1 MAASKASSFA
11 ILLRSKWVLAA
22 MFAILLIWAA
32 FIAER
37 YVADI
42 SLHGAQLHIAKAT
55 FVALVVLPVLTTV
68 SITFRFIRWQFLLR
82 AVRVRVPVRPSLSIY
97 CAGLLGIATPGY
109 VGEVLRGFLL
119 KRSFKVPLR
128 RSVPPLVLERI
139 VDIGVIALISLV
151 ASGGER
157 SLIGWSF
164 LALSIL
170 GVAVF
175 WLGLPYLGFTPYQ
188 RRKLLNLR
196 VGVLILSL
204 SLASWIVAALLV
216 FCAALSVG
224 VILPVTTGAAI
235 FADSTLLGGLSMS
248 PAGIGVNGRLAMWW
262 VTETG
267 VSVTQAIQIVTLTR
281 LFSTGLALVL
291 GAIFLWREMRTQEA
305 APTDAAA
312 HFDDIAGE
320 YSMQW
325 SPHVWDALIN
335 RKLKLMCDHIGAP
348 GSDHRGLDMGCG
360 LGMQTAEMC
369 RRGYDVTGM
378 DPSVGLLEHARRLH
392 PDAKFVVGSA
402 LELPFPDASF
412 DFVYTIGVVHHLPGT
427 EAQRQAVR
435 EIERVL
441 KPGGM
446 LLVHES
452 NPRNPLF
459 KFYMSYLFPLL
470 KSIDDGT
477 EHFVDVEFWRSAK
490 PLTLKAVSYFTFLP
504 DFMPRFLMK
513 LGGKVEGR
521 LETSRMKPLS
531 AHYMAVLTK
540 G

>member
-1 MAASKASSFA
+1 MS
-11 ILLRSKWVLAA
+11 RSKWILTAVG
-22 MFAILLIWAA
+22 AILFIWAA
-32 FIAER
+32 FVVAE
-37 YVADI
+37 YLSDI
-42 SLHGAQLHIAKAT
+42 SVNMARPYAAYTTIA
-55 FVALVVLPVLTTV
+55 ALITLPLLTLA
-68 SITFRFIRWQFLLR
+68 SITFRFLRWQFLLR
-82 AVRVRVPVRPSLSIY
+82 AVNVRVPVRPSLSIY
-97 CAGLLGIATPGY
+97 CAGLLGIATPGHI
-109 VGEVLRGFLL
+109 GEVLRGFLL

-128 RSVPPLVLERI
+128 RSIPPLVLERI
-139 VDIGVIALISLV
+139 VDVGVIALISIA
-151 ASGGER
+151 ASGAER
-157 SLIGWSF
+157 NMVGWGF
-164 LALSIL
+164 LALSIA
-170 GVAVF
+170 GIAIF
-175 WLGLPYLGFTPYQ
+175 WLALPYLGFGADQ
-188 RRKLLNLR
+188 RRKLMSLR
-196 VGVLILSL
+196 VAVLVIWL

-216 FCAALSVG
+216 FCAALAIG
-224 VILPVTTGAAI
+224 VALPVTTGAAI

-248 PAGIGVNGRLAMWW
+248 PAGIGVNGGLAIWW

-267 VSVTQAIQIVTLTR
+267 VSVSQAMQIVTLTR
-281 LFSTGLALVL
+281 LFSTGLALAL

-335 RKLKLMCDHIGAP
+335 RKLSLMCDHLGAP
-348 GSDHRGLDMGCG
+348 GNGRTGLDMGCG

-427 EAQRQAVR
+427 EAQLQAVR

-490 PLTLKAVSYFTFLP
+490 PLSLKGVSYFTFLP
-504 DFMPRFLMK
+504 DFMPRFLMN

-521 LETSRMKPLS
+521 LETSRMKPFS